1 MPICDPYQGQLEGFN
16 MATLKL
22 RKVGSSVGIIIPK
35 DMLDAL
41 HLAEGDQIYASVN
54 TDGVHL
60 TPYDPDFDTAMKAFG
75 RTRRKY
81 RNALRKL
88 AK

>member
-1 MPICDPYQGQLEGFN
+1 MIKEDQFEDFI

-22 RKVGSSVGIIIPK
+22 RKVGSSVGVIIPK
-35 DMLDAL
+35 DMLDTL
-41 HLAEGDQIYASVN
+41 HLSEGDKVYARTNS
-54 TDGVHL
+54 DGVHL
-60 TPYDPDFDTAMKAFG
+60 TPYDPDFDEAMDAFS

>member
-1 MPICDPYQGQLEGFN
+1 

-22 RKVGSSVGIIIPK
+22 RKIGSSVGVIIPK
-35 DMLDAL
+35 EMLETL
-41 HLAEGDQIYASVN
+41 HVAEGDEVN
-54 TDGVHL
+54 VIADNDGLHL
-60 TPYDPDFDTAMKAFG
+60 TPYDPDFDAAIEAFS

-88 AK
+88 AR

>member
-1 MPICDPYQGQLEGFN
+1 

-22 RKVGSSVGIIIPK
+22 RKVGSSLGVIIPK
-35 DMLDAL
+35 DVLDAL
-41 HLAEGDQIYASVN
+41 HLAEGDEIYVRAN
-54 TDGVHL
+54 NDGLYL
-60 TPYDPDFDTAMKAFG
+60 TPYDPDFNAAMEAFG

>member
-1 MPICDPYQGQLEGFN
+1 

-22 RKVGSSVGIIIPK
+22 RKVGSSVGVIIPK
-35 DMLDAL
+35 EILDKL
-41 HLAEGDQIYASVN
+41 HLTEGDQVYASAN
-54 TDGVHL
+54 NNGLQL
-60 TPYDPDFDTAMKAFG
+60 TPYDPDFDAAMEAFS

>member
-1 MPICDPYQGQLEGFN
+1 

-22 RKVGSSVGIIIPK
+22 RKVGSSVGVIIPK
-35 DMLDAL
+35 DMLDSL
-41 HLAEGDQIYASVN
+41 HLAEGDPIYASVDD
-54 TDGVHL
+54 DGVHL
-60 TPYDPDFDTAMKAFG
+60 TPYDPDFEAAMEAFG

>member
-1 MPICDPYQGQLEGFN
+1 

-22 RKVGSSVGIIIPK
+22 RKVGSSVGVIIPK
-35 DMLDAL
+35 EILDKL
-41 HLAEGDQIYASVN
+41 HLTEGDQVYASTN
-54 TDGVHL
+54 NNGLQL
-60 TPYDPDFDTAMKAFG
+60 TPYDPDFDAAMEAFS

>member
-1 MPICDPYQGQLEGFN
+1 

-22 RKVGSSVGIIIPK
+22 RKVGSSVGVIIPK
-35 DMLDAL
+35 EILDKL
-41 HLAEGDQIYASVN
+41 HLAEGDQVYASAN
-54 TDGVHL
+54 NNGLQL
-60 TPYDPDFDTAMKAFG
+60 TPYDPDFDAAMEAFS

>member
-1 MPICDPYQGQLEGFN
+1 

-22 RKVGSSVGIIIPK
+22 RKVGSSVGVIIPK

-41 HLAEGDQIYASVN
+41 HLAEGDQIYASAN
-54 TDGVHL
+54 SNGVHL
-60 TPYDPDFDTAMKAFG
+60 TPYDPEFDAAMEAFS

>member
-1 MPICDPYQGQLEGFN
+1 

-35 DMLDAL
+35 DVLDSL
-41 HLAEGDQIYASVN
+41 HLAEGDEVYARTN
-54 TDGVHL
+54 KEGVYL
-60 TPYDPDFDTAMKAFG
+60 TPYDPDFDAAMEAFS

>member
-1 MPICDPYQGQLEGFN
+1 
-16 MATLKL
+16 
-22 RKVGSSVGIIIPK
+22 
-35 DMLDAL
+35 MLDAL
-41 HLAEGDQIYASVN
+41 HLAEGDLVYASTN
-54 TDGVHL
+54 NNGVHL
-60 TPYDPDFDTAMKAFG
+60 TPYDPEFDAAMEAFG

>member
-1 MPICDPYQGQLEGFN
+1 

-22 RKVGSSVGIIIPK
+22 RKVGSSVGVIIPK
-35 DMLDAL
+35 EILDAL
-41 HLAEGDQIYASVN
+41 HLAEGDQMFASTN
-54 TDGVHL
+54 NNGLHL
-60 TPYDPDFDTAMKAFG
+60 TPYDPDFDAAIDAFS

>member
-1 MPICDPYQGQLEGFN
+1 

-22 RKVGSSVGIIIPK
+22 RKVGSSVGVIIPK
-35 DMLDAL
+35 EILDKL
-41 HLAEGDQIYASVN
+41 HLTEGDQVYASAN
-54 TDGVHL
+54 NNGLQL
-60 TPYDPDFDTAMKAFG
+60 TPYDPEFDAAMEAFS

>member
-1 MPICDPYQGQLEGFN
+1 MIKEDQFEDFI

-22 RKVGSSVGIIIPK
+22 RKVGSSVGVIIPK
-35 DMLDAL
+35 DMLDTL
-41 HLAEGDQIYASVN
+41 HLAEGDQIYARAN
-54 TDGVHL
+54 GDGIHL
-60 TPYDPDFDTAMKAFG
+60 TPYDPDFDAAMEAFG

>member
-1 MPICDPYQGQLEGFN
+1 

-22 RKVGSSVGIIIPK
+22 RKIGSSVGVIIPK
-35 DMLDAL
+35 ELLEML
-41 HLAEGDQIYASVN
+41 HVAEGDKVN
-54 TDGVHL
+54 VIADNDGLHL
-60 TPYDPDFDTAMKAFG
+60 TPYDPDFDAAIEAFS

-88 AK
+88 AR

>member
-1 MPICDPYQGQLEGFN
+1 

-22 RKVGSSVGIIIPK
+22 RKVGGSVGIILPK

-41 HLAEGDQIYASVN
+41 HLAEGDQVYATTSN
-54 TDGVHL
+54 NGVHL
-60 TPYDPDFDTAMKAFG
+60 TPYDPEFDAAMEAFG

>member
-1 MPICDPYQGQLEGFN
+1 

-22 RKVGSSVGIIIPK
+22 RKVGSS
-35 DMLDAL
+35 
-41 HLAEGDQIYASVN
+41 GDQVYAHANS
-54 TDGVHL
+54 DGVHL
-60 TPYDPDFDTAMKAFG
+60 TPYDPDFDAAMEAFG